1 MENMF
6 LDKDEV
12 SELTGKKLRKMQ
24 KHALNMMG
32 ITYKE
37 TPNGEIKVL
46 RDHVMFEFGV
56 IDNPTIIEREY
67 TPNWD
72 LIDA

>member
-6 LDKDEV
+6 LDRDEI
-12 SELTGKKLRKMQ
+12 SELTGKKLRCKQ
-24 KHALNMMG
+24 KHALDVMG

-37 TPNGEIKVL
+37 TPNGELKIL
-46 RDHVMFEFGV
+46 RDHVRYEFGV
-56 IDNPTIIEREY
+56 VDNSVIIEREY

-72 LIDA
+72 MISV